1 MIQSYFKPALRHL
14 LKNART
20 TALNVAGLALGV
32 AVCLTVAVWLQRET
46 SFDDFHPDAD
56 RIFRL
61 TNTFKSESES
71 FSQAG
76 SQFAHGAYLPRE
88 VAQITN
94 SCRVVDDLLLM
105 KANEKQFFEEY
116 VLTADSNFFRFFGF
130 RLVEG
135 DPQTCLNSA
144 DKIVLTEKTARK
156 YFGSESPIGKSVQV
170 DEYQFSVAGV
180 AADPPENS
188 HIQFSA
194 VWPVTRLDQIARA
207 EWGVANGLDEMWLG
221 GWPNVYLRLQDPA
234 QREAVEAEA
243 NAVCRRHSGAE
254 QDSNKMSYTYHL
266 QPLRDIHLKS
276 KLRYDAPNNGSESLV
291 WVFAAVGLAVLL
303 LACINYINLSTAGAM
318 RRARETAVKKVVGAS
333 RGFLTGQF
341 FSEALLT
348 SAAAVALG
356 CGLFRLFM
364 PSFSLLTE
372 QQYDV
377 YLSPERLGW
386 LAAFTLVI
394 AALSGLYPAV
404 ALSGFQPVSAMKGNF
419 SGKMSGNVLRKT
431 LVVFQF
437 SISIALIAGILIIQ
451 QQMHFIAGKN
461 LGYGSEAVVMVRH
474 YGNPEVNRQFGA
486 MYNELKKSPYIKNVS
501 RHQQALTGGLGNGWT
516 TTTNGRG
523 EEVSTSL
530 YHLTVDPE
538 FLETYGMQLA
548 AGRFFSGQFP
558 TDTAKA
564 CLVNEAAVRT
574 FGWGTPENALGKQFG
589 KGNNAKTVVGVVRD
603 FHFEN
608 LHKPIEPLQLHFAR
622 SGGSISLKMEAAH
635 LPDAMA
641 HLENTW
647 KTMFPAVPLKH
658 HFVSD
663 NVAKQYLTEAR
674 MQKVLGVLSG
684 ISLLI
689 ACLGLFGLSVFMVE
703 RRVKE
708 VGVRKVLGASVA
720 GITGLLAKDFLKLV
734 AVAILIASP
743 VAYYFMQKWLADFSY
758 RIDIQWWVFA
768 VAGTGAV
775 AVAFLTVGFQSVRAA
790 LANPV
795 QSLRTE

>member
-1 MIQSYFKPALRHL
+1 MIQNYFKLALRHL
-14 LKNART
+14 LKNVRT
-20 TALNVAGLALGV
+20 TALNIAGLALGV
-32 AVCLTVAVWLQRET
+32 AVCLTVAVWLRRET

-88 VAQITN
+88 VAHITN
-94 SCRVVDDLLLM
+94 SCRIVDDLLLM

-130 RLVEG
+130 RLSEG
-135 DPQTCLNSA
+135 DPQTCLNSP
-144 DKIVLTEKTARK
+144 DKIVLTEKVARK
-156 YFGSESPIGKSVQV
+156 YFGSESPIGKPVQV
-170 DEYQFSVAGV
+170 DEYQFTVSAL

-188 HIQFSA
+188 HIQFSV
-194 VWPVTRLDQIARA
+194 VWPVSRLDQIART
-207 EWGVANGLDEMWLG
+207 EWGVSNGLDEMWLG
-221 GWPNVYLRLQDPA
+221 GWPNVYLRLHDPA
-234 QREAVEAEA
+234 QREAAEAEI

-254 QDSNKMSYTYHL
+254 QDSNKMAYTYHL

-276 KLRYDAPNNGSESLV
+276 KLRYDAQNNGSEALV
-291 WVFAAVGLAVLL
+291 WVFAAVGLVVLL

-318 RRARETAVKKVVGAS
+318 RRARETAVKKVIGAS
-333 RGFLTGQF
+333 RGLLTGQF

-356 CGLFRLFM
+356 FGLFRLFM

-372 QQYDV
+372 QQYDIS
-377 YLSPERLGW
+377 LSPEQLGW

-394 AALSGLYPAV
+394 AVLSGLYPAI
-404 ALSGFQPVSAMKGNF
+404 ALSGFQPVSALKGNF
-419 SGKMSGNVLRKT
+419 SGKISGNLLRKT

-437 SISIALIAGILIIQ
+437 SISVILIAGILIIR
-451 QQMHFIAGKN
+451 QQMNFIAGKN
-461 LGYGSEAVVMVRH
+461 LGYGSEAVVTVRH
-474 YGNPEVNRQFGA
+474 YGNPEVNRQYGA
-486 MYNELKKSPYIKNVS
+486 MYNELKKTPFIKNVS
-501 RHQQALTGGLGNGWT
+501 RHQRGVTGGLGNGWT
-516 TTTNGRG
+516 TTINGRG

-530 YHLTVDPE
+530 YHLPVDPE
-538 FLETYGMQLA
+538 FMETYGMQLA

-564 CLVNEAAVRT
+564 CIVNEAAVRT
-574 FGWGTPENALGKQFG
+574 FGWGAPENAIGKQFG
-589 KGNNAKTVVGVVRD
+589 KGNDAKTVVGVVRD

-608 LHKPIEPLQLHFAR
+608 LHKPIEPLQIHFAR
-622 SGGSISLKMEAAH
+622 SGGVISLKMDAAH
-635 LPDAMA
+635 LPEAIA
-641 HLENTW
+641 HVENTW
-647 KTMFPAVPLKH
+647 KTIFPAVPLQY
-658 HFVSD
+658 HFVGD

-708 VGVRKVLGASVA
+708 VGVRKVMGASVA
-720 GITGLLAKDFLKLV
+720 GITGLLTKDFLKLV
-734 AVAILIASP
+734 MASCVIAFP
-743 VAYYFMQKWLADFSY
+743 VAYIFMQKWLADFAY

-768 VAGTGAV
+768 AAGAAAV
-775 AVAFLTVGFQSVRAA
+775 AIAFFTVSFQSVKAA

-795 QSLRTE
+795 ESLRSE